1 VPGLEFRTNSTNPNP
16 RVACALL
23 LDTSRSMGDR
33 TVRGESTAIDELNAG
48 FAAFCRQI
56 KTDDLAKKRA
66 EISVITFG
74 GEARVAI
81 GFTEGRDLQPQ
92 TFKAAGATPMGHA
105 LHIAV
110 DELTR
115 QKQDYKHAGLLYY
128 RPWLFIVTDGAATDV
143 PEPFDSATRRVR
155 ELEAAKGVNVFAIGV
170 GNHADFDQ
178 LSRLS
183 DVRQPLRLKGLSF
196 SEFFL
201 WLSASMSAASTSD
214 GAAVSGGNDQSLS
227 LPPAAWGEIAL

>member
-1 VPGLEFRTNSTNPNP
+1 MPGLDFRTNSANPNP

-23 LDTSRSMGDR
+23 LDTSHSMGEA
-33 TVRGESTAIDELNAG
+33 TVRGGATPIDELNAG
-48 FAAFCRQI
+48 FAAFCNQI

-66 EISVITFG
+66 EIAVITFG
-74 GEARVAI
+74 GEAHIAI
-81 GFTEGRDLQPQ
+81 EFTEGRHLQPQ
-92 TFKAAGATPMGHA
+92 TFKAAGATPMGQA

-115 QKQDYKHAGLLYY
+115 QKQAYKHAGLLYY

-143 PEPFDSATRRVR
+143 PEPFDSASHRVR
-155 ELEAAKGVNVFAIGV
+155 DLEAAKGVNVFAIGV
-170 GNHADFDQ
+170 GNHADFRQ
-178 LSRLS
+178 LARLS

-214 GAAVSGGNDQSLS
+214 GAAAGGGTDHSLT
-227 LPPAAWGEIAL
+227 LPPARWGEIAL